1 LLVFNIYE
9 YTRSENENEDIY
21 LIKKLSIPEYP
32 GDVLFSWIRRN
43 LEEDVSDIFLF
54 INGGDIARLLYNLAK
69 VINESDIREKRM
81 KAMYYF
87 PIDYMIE
94 FDHEILSDE
103 YFDALNYLFT
113 NLKSLSGV
121 SSNDLNVHQ
130 AALIS
135 KNFVFTDNW

>member
-1 LLVFNIYE
+1 MVFNIYE

>member
-1 LLVFNIYE
+1 MVVNVYE
-9 YTRSENENEDIY
+9 YNKGEDENEDIY

-32 GDVLFSWIRRN
+32 GDVFLSWIRRN
-43 LEEDVSDIFLF
+43 LEENVSNIFLF
-54 INGGDIARLLYNLAK
+54 MNGGDIARLLYNLAK

-94 FDHEILSDE
+94 FDYEILSEE

-113 NLKSLSGV
+113 NLKLLSGV
-121 SSNDLNVHQ
+121 SSDDLNEHQ
-130 AALIS
+130 GALIS
-135 KNFVFTDNW
+135 KNFVFTEDW